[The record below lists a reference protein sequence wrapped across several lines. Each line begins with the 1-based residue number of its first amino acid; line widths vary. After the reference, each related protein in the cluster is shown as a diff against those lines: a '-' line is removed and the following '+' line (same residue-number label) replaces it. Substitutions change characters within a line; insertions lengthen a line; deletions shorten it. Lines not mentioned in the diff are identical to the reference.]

1 MTYLRLPDRHPDKL
15 RPDIRVERQDQRVD
29 KRQELAQAPVSL
41 VRQKRQAVLPIGE
54 TDSILA
60 WYAAKIDDKPQQ
72 EEADEGDNFEEGE
85 PEPGSSV
92 SS

>member
-1 MTYLRLPDRHPDKL
+1 
-15 RPDIRVERQDQRVD
+15 
-29 KRQELAQAPVSL
+29 
-41 VRQKRQAVLPIGE
+41 VLPIGE